1 MSKNFKFYCPAE
13 ISKAKDTEGNTVM
26 KMGGIASTID
36 EDSDGEFLDPNG
48 FIIDEFLE
56 LGLVNWHHQAKDSP
70 MSVIG
75 EPTLAEIRPEGF
87 YVECELYKSSAMA
100 KEVYE
105 LGETMQK
112 DSRKRR
118 LGFSIEGSV
127 IERESDDKT
136 SPLYYKIKKALIT
149 GLAITHM
156 PKNAK
161 TFADIIKGKG
171 TAKIGEGED
180 EDDEI
185 EKDLSTTS
193 GAAIVK
199 ESLDKN
205 LKVTTF
211 KSKYTFIECSEE
223 KMFDKIFLSFPNIS
237 IEKAEKINE
246 LLTKIKEG
254 MKSSSD
260 SEMDTKIEKAMDIL
274 GFNAKEAN
282 PFIEK
287 AKDDA
292 EDLTPEQ
299 IATMMDEK
307 IYGEDS
313 KVVVDSDKTPKAVEE
328 EEEEEEEAST
338 EKLEKS
344 ILSFILKSSNKASK
358 ENGALGVLL
367 KANLDQNAI
376 MKAQFSEQSEKLEKA
391 METISLLKTQI
402 GGTSVG
408 RKSIIKARPIEK
420 ESFQKAQEV
429 NILNSSTVLSK
440 SRDYAQVLDLV
451 DKYCDQENMRA
462 DLSKAVMDFEG
473 SKILPTE
480 VASEIKMKFGITIV
494 D

>member
-171 TAKIGEGED
+171 ATKIGEEEED
-180 EDDEI
+180 EEDEI

-211 KSKYTFIECSEE
+211 KSKYFFVEMTDE
-223 KMFDKIFLSFPNIS
+223 KMFDNIFASFPDIS

-292 EDLTPEQ
+292 EELTPEQ
-299 IATMMDEK
+299 IATKMDEK

-313 KVVVDSDKTPKAVEE
+313 KVVVDSDKTPKVI
-328 EEEEEEEAST
+328 EEEEEEEAGT

-344 ILSFILKSSNKASK
+344 ILSFILKSSDKASK

-402 GGTSVG
+402 GGTSAG

-420 ESFQKAQEV
+420 ESFQKAQDV
-429 NILNSSTVLSK
+429 NVLNSSVVLSK
-440 SRDYAQVLDLV
+440 SRDYAKVLDLV
-451 DKYCDQENMRA
+451 DKYCDQENMRP

-473 SKILPTE
+473 SKILPSE